1 MMHEASTRPSAA
13 APAREAETGFRV
25 PYRVFTDPEVYRLEQ
40 ERIFRGPH
48 WSFVALEAEIPR
60 SGDYKTTRIGDT
72 PVIVMRA
79 ADGAVHVTVNRC
91 AHRGAL
97 VVRDL
102 RGNRSSLECVYHQ
115 WCYAPD
121 GKLVGVPFRKG
132 IKGQGGMPA
141 DFDMNRHGLQRLR
154 AERLHGVV
162 FATFDAEAPALADY
176 LGPMVVAQ
184 MARIFRRPL
193 RVLGDLRQYVHG
205 NWKLYAENTRDPY
218 HASLLH
224 LFHTT
229 FGTYRSSQKGGVTLD
244 ADHRHSLLQAS
255 SDSNDAQ
262 KDQEIYKYMRSFNA
276 QFRLQDPSLL
286 AGRREFD
293 DGVTL
298 VILSVFPNLIV
309 QQIANTL
316 AVRQIV
322 THGPGAFEL
331 VWTSFGYAD
340 DDADMQRI
348 RLKQGNLIGP
358 AGLISMEDGEAV
370 EIVQRAVASDD
381 RQQSFIAMGG
391 GRGGDADHLVTESS
405 IVGFWEYYRKVVGF
419 ESVKAN

>member
-1 MMHEASTRPSAA
+1 MPKHRRWPTTSVRWSSRRWHGSSAA
-13 APAREAETGFRV
+13 
-25 PYRVFTDPEVYRLEQ
+25 
-40 ERIFRGPH
+40 
-48 WSFVALEAEIPR
+48 
-60 SGDYKTTRIGDT
+60 
-72 PVIVMRA
+72 
-79 ADGAVHVTVNRC
+79 RC
-91 AHRGAL
+91 ACW
-97 VVRDL
+97 
-102 RGNRSSLECVYHQ
+102 S
-115 WCYAPD
+115 
-121 GKLVGVPFRKG
+121 
-132 IKGQGGMPA
+132 
-141 DFDMNRHGLQRLR
+141 
-154 AERLHGVV
+154 
-162 FATFDAEAPALADY
+162 
-176 LGPMVVAQ
+176 
-184 MARIFRRPL
+184 
-193 RVLGDLRQYVHG
+193 DLRQYVHG

>member
-1 MMHEASTRPSAA
+1 MTHATIQTASVPVP
-13 APAREAETGFRV
+13 APVLDSGCRV
-25 PYRVFTDPEVYRLEQ
+25 PYAVFTDPAVYRREQ
-40 ERIFRGPH
+40 EAIFRGPH
-48 WSFVALEAEIPR
+48 WSFVALEAEIPK
-60 SGDYKTTRIGDT
+60 SGDYKTTFIGDT
-72 PVIVMRA
+72 PVIVMRG
-79 ADGAVHVTVNRC
+79 ADGAVHVSVNRC

-121 GKLVGVPFRKG
+121 GKLVGVPFRRG

-141 DFDMNRHGLQRLR
+141 DFDMGQHGLRRLR
-154 AERLHGVV
+154 VECLSGLV
-162 FATFDAEAPALADY
+162 FASFDAATPPLADY
-176 LGPMVVAQ
+176 LGPMVVESI
-184 MARIFRRPL
+184 ARIFRRPV

-229 FGTYRSSQKGGVTLD
+229 FGTYRSSQKGGVKLD
-244 ADHRHSLLQAS
+244 AEHRHSMLYAS

-262 KDQEIYKYMRSFNA
+262 QDQEIYKDMRSFNA
-276 QFRLQDPSLL
+276 QFRLQDPSVL

-322 THGPGAFEL
+322 PYAPDAFEL

-340 DDADMQRI
+340 DDEDMQRI
-348 RLKQGNLIGP
+348 RLRQGNLIGP

-370 EIVQRAVASDD
+370 EIVQRAVECD
-381 RQQSFIAMGG
+381 RGQASFIAMGG
-391 GRGGDADHLVTESS
+391 AAAGDAEHLVTESS
-405 IVGFWEYYRKVVGF
+405 IIGFWEYYHRVVGF
-419 ESVKAN
+419 ADAGG